1 MTTSA
6 GRFTEVAMKA
16 LMRRIAAEIG
26 AAADDARL
34 VRLTNNAVFAL
45 PTAGVV
51 IRITRSHGLHD
62 RVHKVVRLATY
73 FESVDAPTIRL
84 APGVDQPLQA
94 DDLLATVWRYVP
106 PTRPEPTVADLGRVL
121 RRFHGLNAPT
131 FAVPTWDPVGDAR
144 ARLGDAEALRDS
156 DRDLLLEW
164 CDRLTPRVAELNARA
179 ERRLVHGD
187 AHVGNLLRLPDGQ
200 PVMCDFDATCV
211 GPWQVD
217 LVAVAIGEAR
227 FGRAGAHR
235 ALADAYGYD
244 ITTDSD
250 WPLLREARE
259 LKMVAAAVPL
269 LASAPGVA
277 NEFAVRLGSIV
288 RGDPSAK
295 WTPFADL
302 SR

>member
-1 MTTSA
+1 
-6 GRFTEVAMKA
+6 VY
-16 LMRRIAAEIG
+16 
-26 AAADDARL
+26 
-34 VRLTNNAVFAL
+34 
-45 PTAGVV
+45 
-51 IRITRSHGLHD
+51 
-62 RVHKVVRLATY
+62 KVVRLATY

-84 APGVDQPLQA
+84 APGVDQPIQA
-94 DDLLATVWRYVP
+94 DSLLATVWRYVP
-106 PTRPEPTVADLGRVL
+106 PTPPEITVTDLGIAL
-121 RRFHGLNAPT
+121 RRFHGLRVPT
-131 FAVPTWDPVGDAR
+131 FEVPTWDPVGDAR
-144 ARLGDAEALRDS
+144 NRLRDAEALRDS
-156 DRDLLLEW
+156 DRDFLLEW
-164 CDRLTPRVAELNARA
+164 CDRLTPRIAELNARA
-179 ERRLVHGD
+179 ERRLVHAD
-187 AHVGNLLRLPDGQ
+187 AHVGNMLRESDGQ

-217 LVAVAIGEAR
+217 LVAVAVGEAR

-244 ITTDSD
+244 VTTDPD

-269 LASAPGVA
+269 LASGPGVA

-288 RGDPSAK
+288 RGDPRAK